1 MTEAALYAQLA
12 GAALTGVAAGGH
24 CLGMCGG
31 LQAALMPAATPGL
44 WRLQCGR
51 SLAYVL
57 LGALAGG
64 LGAGAGATAMGM
76 GMDVGSPFADGAS
89 GVPTAGLGVTVDL
102 LRVAMGVV
110 AVLAL
115 LSLAAR
121 LVFRRDL
128 LGLERFGAWL
138 WRLLQP
144 LARRAGQWREPWRS
158 YALGMVWAFIPC
170 GLVLSMAALATT
182 TGAPWRGA
190 ALLGAFALGTWPA
203 LLGAG
208 AIGSFL
214 AKIQTAAPSGA
225 WYAAGTRWVLAAA
238 LVLLAVAQVAFLAA
252 PHHHHPGPT
261 PREAPANASP
271 SVPAPPPAHHHH
283 TGALPGFRDGGE
295 GLTLWARAVRAP
307 A

>member
-64 LGAGAGATAMGM
+64 LGAGATAM
-76 GMDVGSPFADGAS
+76 SR
-89 GVPTAGLGVTVDL
+89 VDL
-102 LRVAMGVV
+102 LRITMGVV
-110 AVLAL
+110 AALAL

-128 LGLERFGAWL
+128 LGLERLGTWL

-190 ALLGAFALGTWPA
+190 ALLGAFAVGTWPA

-208 AIGSFL
+208 VIGSFL
-214 AKIQTAAPSGA
+214 AKIQTAAPSGV
-225 WYAAGTRWVLAAA
+225 WYAAGTRWALAAA
-238 LVLLAVAQVAFLAA
+238 LVLLAMAQVAFLAT
-252 PHHHHPGPT
+252 PHHHHPRPA